1 MNRTKRLVVLLS
13 SMFMA
18 TLAAAAE
25 TVLEP
30 AQDYLKVLLVLI
42 FIIGLIFACAWLIR
56 RMSGGVGFN
65 QKHMQVLSVL
75 PLGTREK
82 LMIIRAAN
90 EYLLLGVTANG
101 IQTLH
106 RFDEPI
112 ELRELDITASP
123 FADKL
128 KVLLKGFDGDPL
140 AKHRSA
146 SQGSEKQ

>member
-1 MNRTKRLVVLLS
+1 MQSKLFKFSLLLS
-13 SMFMA
+13 GFFSASVFA
-18 TLAAAAE
+18 VEEA
-25 TVLEP
+25 LEP
-30 AQDYLKVLLVLI
+30 SQDYLKVLLILV
-42 FIIGLIFACAWLIR
+42 FIVGLIFACAWLVR

-65 QKHMQVLSVL
+65 QKHMQVLSVM

-112 ELRELDITASP
+112 DLNEMTTASP

-128 KVLLKGFDGDPL
+128 KSLLKGFDGDPL